1 MFTENNQLKEYVFS
15 NSPPQSILE
24 RIFQP
29 TGKIKQT
36 HDNTN
41 NT

>member
-1 MFTENNQLKEYVFS
+1 MFTENRQLKESVS
-15 NSPPQSILE
+15 SSSPPQRILE

-36 HDNTN
+36 QDNTN
-41 NT
+41 NK